1 MTPFPSLAFEAASAS
16 LAEARHSG
24 VLIFGCGSFARDLHR
39 AAEAEGISVRGFVVS
54 GGAAGT
60 CAGLPLAPLTALPT
74 GWTALPLWIGV
85 FNREP
90 SADYAGISTA
100 CEAAGFSRLRL
111 PQHYFEIVS
120 ARLGWRYWLT
130 ERSSYA
136 SHESALRTT
145 FARLED
151 ETSRAFFAA
160 ILRFRL
166 GACATIAD
174 APAAGTQYFPD
185 FLTAINHAP
194 LGFVD
199 AGAYNG
205 DTLEQAAAHLPL
217 REAWA
222 FEPDAGNFPQLAARA
237 GKLPM
242 PTVCLPC
249 GVSSINGNLAFSGGH
264 GEASTLGGEGN
275 SHVQVVRLDDCLPNG
290 RVGYLKLDVEGHEIE
305 ALTGAEALIRRNR
318 PILAIAGYHRWD
330 DLWRIPAWITGLDL
344 DYRLRF
350 RIHAHNSF
358 DAVFYAY

>member
-1 MTPFPSLAFEAASAS
+1 MNAFPSLAFEAASPA
-16 LAEARHSG
+16 AARNSG
-24 VLIFGCGSFARDLHR
+24 ILIFGCGSFARDLHR
-39 AAEAEGISVRGFVVS
+39 AADAEGIAVRGFVVS
-54 GGAAGT
+54 GGNAST
-60 CAGLPLAPLTALPT
+60 CAGLPVAALTALPP
-74 GWTALPLWIGV
+74 GWSALPLWIGV

-90 SADYAGISTA
+90 SANYAAILAA
-100 CEAAGFSRLRL
+100 CSGAGFTQTWL

-130 ERSSYA
+130 ERGAYATRESELRASY
-136 SHESALRTT
+136 
-145 FARLED
+145 ARLED
-151 ETSRAFFAA
+151 ATSRTFFAD

-166 GACATIAD
+166 GACASIAG

-185 FLTAINHAP
+185 FLTAIDHAP
-194 LGFVD
+194 LGFID

-222 FEPDAGNFPQLAARA
+222 FEPDAGNFPLLAARA
-237 GKLPM
+237 ARLPM

-249 GVSSINGNLAFSGGH
+249 GVSSSNGNLAFSGGH

-290 RVGYLKLDVEGHEIE
+290 RVGYLKLDVEGHELE
-305 ALTGAEALIRRNR
+305 ALGGSETLIRRNR
-318 PILAIAGYHRWD
+318 PILAIAGYHRGD
-330 DLWRIPAWITGLDL
+330 DLWRIPAWIAGLDL